1 MQSKKTIILTVIGLI
16 ILIVLLSAAF
26 IVNETEQV
34 VITRLGKPVRKPI
47 DKPGINFKI
56 PFVEDVNRFE
66 KRFLEWDG
74 DPNQVPTKDKR
85 FVWVNTYGRWR
96 ISDPLLF
103 FQRVRDERGAQAR
116 LSDILDGETRNA
128 VAKHDLV
135 EIIRNT
141 NRVPMDDMDLLSYDE
156 EITDV
161 FPNIQIGRENITRQI
176 LEAASERAKELGV
189 ELLDI
194 RFKRINYVEE
204 VQRKIYERMITE
216 RKRIADQY
224 RSEGRGEASKIIGDK
239 ERDLKQIESEAYRQ
253 AEEIRGKADA
263 EAIAIYA
270 SAYNR
275 SEESREFYRFLK
287 TLETYRTTFSE
298 NDWLVLSTKTDFY
311 KFLER
316 ESGR

>member
-1 MQSKKTIILTVIGLI
+1 MQNKKTIILTVLGLI
-16 ILIVLLSAAF
+16 ILIIILSSAF
-26 IVNETEQV
+26 VVNETEQV

-47 DKPGINFKI
+47 DQPGIHFKM
-56 PFVEDVNRFE
+56 PFFEDLNRFE

-85 FVWVNTYGRWR
+85 FVWVDTYGRWR
-96 ISDPLLF
+96 IVDPLLF
-103 FQRVRDERGAQAR
+103 FQRVRDERGAKAR
-116 LSDILDGETRNA
+116 LDDILDGETRNA
-128 VAKHDLV
+128 VARHDLV

-141 NRVPMDDMDLLSYDE
+141 NRVPVDDLDYLSHDE
-156 EITDV
+156 KLSDV
-161 FPNIQIGRENITRQI
+161 FPTIEVGRESITRQI
-176 LEAASERAKELGV
+176 LEAASERVKELGV

-224 RSEGRGEASKIIGDK
+224 RSEGQGEASKILGDK
-239 ERDLKQIESEAYRQ
+239 ERDLKEIQSEAYRQ
-253 AEEIRGKADA
+253 AQEIIGKADA
-263 EAIAIYA
+263 EATAIYA
-270 SAYNR
+270 RAFDQSA
-275 SEESREFYRFLK
+275 ESREFYRFLK
-287 TLETYRTTFSE
+287 TLETYRNTFSE
-298 NDWLVLSTKTDFY
+298 SDWLVLSTKTDFY